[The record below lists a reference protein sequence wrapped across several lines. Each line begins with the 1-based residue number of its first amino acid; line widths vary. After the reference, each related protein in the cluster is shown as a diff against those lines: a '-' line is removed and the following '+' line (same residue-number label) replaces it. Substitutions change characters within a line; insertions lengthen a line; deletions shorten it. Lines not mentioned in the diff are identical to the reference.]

1 MLAQILV
8 VEDDPHL
15 GPLLRDYLA
24 GDYQVHHAATLQAAQ
39 NWLGVNSAQ
48 LILLDLNL
56 PDGDGLD
63 LVQSLRQY
71 SSTPVLVLSA
81 RTDVQERVRGLNAG
95 ADDYLTKPF
104 AMPELDARISALL
117 RRTAAGTG
125 VNLGNTSLS
134 ISSLLLTAGDNT
146 VNLTEHEARILELM
160 MRTPERVFSRPDIE
174 SHLYGW
180 ETPNSNSVEVR
191 ISQLRKKLEQAQSD
205 LRIRTIRNVGYVLQA
220 SASAT
225 S

>member
-1 MLAQILV
+1 MLAQLLI

-15 GPLLRDYLA
+15 GPLLRDYLSA
-24 GDYQVHHAATLQAAQ
+24 DYQVFHAATLKDAQ
-39 NWLGVNSAQ
+39 GWLGTHSAQ

-63 LVQSLRQY
+63 LVQALRQY

-81 RTDVQERVRGLNAG
+81 RSGVQERVAGLNAG

-104 AMPELDARISALL
+104 AMPELDARITALL
-117 RRTAAGTG
+117 RRTASGG
-125 VNLGNTSLS
+125 SVNLGNTSLS
-134 ISSLLLTAGDNT
+134 TSSLTLSADDKH
-146 VNLTEHEARILELM
+146 VNLTEHESRILELM
-160 MRTPERVFSRPDIE
+160 MRTPERVFSRTDIE

-191 ISQLRKKLEQAQSD
+191 ISQLRKKLETVGSN
-205 LRIRTIRNVGYVLQA
+205 LRVRTIRNVGYVLQ
-220 SASAT
+220 S
-225 S
+225 

>member
-1 MLAQILV
+1 MLAQLLV

-15 GPLLRDYLA
+15 GPLLRDYLSA
-24 GDYQVHHAATLQAAQ
+24 DYQVQQVGTLKDAQA
-39 NWLGVNSAQ
+39 WLGMHSAQ

-81 RTDVQERVRGLNAG
+81 RSGVQERVAGLNAG

-134 ISSLLLTAGDNT
+134 TSSLTLTAGEQNAT
-146 VNLTEHEARILELM
+146 LTEHEARILELM
-160 MRTPERVFSRPDIE
+160 MRTPERVFSRADIE

-191 ISQLRKKLEQAQSD
+191 ISQLRKKLETVNSD

-220 SASAT
+220 
-225 S
+225 

>member
-1 MLAQILV
+1 MLSQLLI

-15 GPLLRDYLA
+15 GPLLRDYLSA
-24 GDYQVHHAATLQAAQ
+24 DYQVFHAATLAEAQ
-39 NWLGVNSAQ
+39 NWLGTHSAQ

-56 PDGDGLD
+56 PDGNGLD

-81 RTDVQERVRGLNAG
+81 RSHVQERVAGLNAG

-117 RRTAAGTG
+117 RRTASGG
-125 VNLGNTSLS
+125 SVNLGNTSLS
-134 ISSLLLTAGDNT
+134 TSSLTLTAEEQH
-146 VNLTEHEARILELM
+146 VNLTEHESRILELM
-160 MRTPERVFSRPDIE
+160 MRTPERVFSRADIE

-191 ISQLRKKLEQAQSD
+191 ISQLRKKLESVGST
-205 LRIRTIRNVGYVLQA
+205 LRVRTIRNVGYVLQA
-220 SASAT
+220 
-225 S
+225 

>member
-1 MLAQILV
+1 MLSQLLV

-15 GPLLRDYLA
+15 GPLLREYLSA
-24 GDYQVHHAATLQAAQ
+24 DYQVYHAATLKDAQ
-39 NWLGVNSAQ
+39 SWLGTHSAQ

-81 RTDVQERVRGLNAG
+81 RSGVQERVAGLNAG

-104 AMPELDARISALL
+104 AMPELDARIGALL

-134 ISSLLLTAGDNT
+134 SSSLTLTVGEHSAT
-146 VNLTEHEARILELM
+146 LTEHEARILELM
-160 MRTPERVFSRPDIE
+160 MRTPERVFSRSDIE

-191 ISQLRKKLEQAQSD
+191 ISQLRKKLEGVASD

-220 SASAT
+220 
-225 S
+225 

>member
-1 MLAQILV
+1 MLAQLLI

-15 GPLLRDYLA
+15 GPLLRDYLSA
-24 GDYQVHHAATLQAAQ
+24 DYQVFHASTIKEAQA
-39 NWLGVNSAQ
+39 WLGTHSAQ

-81 RTDVQERVRGLNAG
+81 RSGVQERVAGLNAG

-104 AMPELDARISALL
+104 AMPELDARIGALL
-117 RRTAAGTG
+117 RRTASGTG

-134 ISSLLLTAGDNT
+134 SSSLTLTVGSMAAT
-146 VNLTEHEARILELM
+146 LTEHEARILELM
-160 MRTPERVFSRPDIE
+160 MRTPERVFSRADIE

-191 ISQLRKKLEQAQSD
+191 ISQLRKKLEGVDSD

-220 SASAT
+220 
-225 S
+225 

>member
-1 MLAQILV
+1 MLAQLLI

-15 GPLLRDYLA
+15 GPLLRDYLSA
-24 GDYQVHHAATLQAAQ
+24 DYQAFHAGSIKEAQ
-39 NWLGVNSAQ
+39 TWLGTHSAQ

-81 RTDVQERVRGLNAG
+81 RSGVQERVAGLNAG

-104 AMPELDARISALL
+104 AMPELDARIGALL
-117 RRTAAGTG
+117 RRTASGSG

-134 ISSLLLTAGDNT
+134 SSSLTLTVGSESAT
-146 VNLTEHEARILELM
+146 LTEHEARILELM
-160 MRTPERVFSRPDIE
+160 MRTPERVFSRADIE

-191 ISQLRKKLEQAQSD
+191 ISQLRKKLEGVDSD

-220 SASAT
+220 
-225 S
+225 

>member
-8 VEDDPHL
+8 VEDDSNL
-15 GPLLRDYLA
+15 GPMLKEYLSADYIVEHV
-24 GDYQVHHAATLQAAQ
+24 GTLKAAQ
-39 NWLGVNSAQ
+39 AWLGTHSPQ

-81 RTDVQERVRGLNAG
+81 RSNVQERVAGLNAG

-104 AMPELDARISALL
+104 ALPELDARIGALL
-117 RRTAAGTG
+117 RRTASGSG

-134 ISSLLLTAGDNT
+134 SSSLLLTVEDRH

-160 MRTPERVFSRPDIE
+160 MRTPERVFSRTDIE

-180 ETPNSNSVEVR
+180 EIPSSNSVEVR
-191 ISQLRKKLEQAQSD
+191 ISQLRKKLEQAKSD
-205 LRIRTIRNVGYVLQA
+205 LRIRTIRNVGYVLQ
-220 SASAT
+220 T
-225 S
+225 

>member
-1 MLAQILV
+1 MLPQLLI

-15 GPLLRDYLA
+15 GPLLREYLGA
-24 GDYQVHHAATLQAAQ
+24 DYQVFHAATLREAQ
-39 NWLGVNSAQ
+39 RWLGTHSAQ

-81 RTDVQERVRGLNAG
+81 RSGVQERVAGLNAG

-104 AMPELDARISALL
+104 AMPELDARITALL
-117 RRTAAGTG
+117 RRTASGG
-125 VNLGNTSLS
+125 SVNLGNTSLS
-134 ISSLLLTAGDNT
+134 TSSLSLSTEEKH

-160 MRTPERVFSRPDIE
+160 MRTPERVFSRADIE
-174 SHLYGW
+174 AHLYGW

-191 ISQLRKKLEQAQSD
+191 ISQLRKKLEAVGST
-205 LRIRTIRNVGYVLQA
+205 LRVRTIRNVGYVLQA
-220 SASAT
+220 
-225 S
+225 

>member
-1 MLAQILV
+1 MSLLV
-8 VEDDPHL
+8 DL
-15 GPLLRDYLA
+15 FGYL
-24 GDYQVHHAATLQAAQ
+24 
-39 NWLGVNSAQ
+39 S
-48 LILLDLNL
+48 ILLHGLTIVAQSMALGGALFLVFLARPFQASL

-81 RTDVQERVRGLNAG
+81 RSGVQERVAGLNAG

-104 AMPELDARISALL
+104 AMPELDARIGALL
-117 RRTAAGTG
+117 RRTASGTG

-134 ISSLLLTAGDNT
+134 SSSLTLTVGSMAAT
-146 VNLTEHEARILELM
+146 LTEHEARILELM
-160 MRTPERVFSRPDIE
+160 MRTPERVFSRADIE

-191 ISQLRKKLEQAQSD
+191 ISQLRKKLEGVDSD

-220 SASAT
+220 
-225 S
+225 

>member
-1 MLAQILV
+1 MLSQLLV

-15 GPLLRDYLA
+15 GPLLREYLSA
-24 GDYQVHHAATLQAAQ
+24 DYQVYHAATLKDAQ
-39 NWLGVNSAQ
+39 SWLGTHSAQ

-81 RTDVQERVRGLNAG
+81 RSGVQERVAGLNAG

-104 AMPELDARISALL
+104 AMPELDARIGALL

-134 ISSLLLTAGDNT
+134 SSSLTLTVGEHSAI
-146 VNLTEHEARILELM
+146 LTEHEARILELM
-160 MRTPERVFSRPDIE
+160 MRTPERVFSRAR
-174 SHLYGW
+174 
-180 ETPNSNSVEVR
+180 TSNRTCTAGRRRIPTAWRSASRSCVR
-191 ISQLRKKLEQAQSD
+191 SWRVWPPIC
-205 LRIRTIRNVGYVLQA
+205 V
-220 SASAT
+220 SAPSAT
-225 S
+225 SATCCKRKA

>member
-1 MLAQILV
+1 MLAQILI

-15 GPLLRDYLA
+15 GPLLREYLA
-24 GDYQVHHAATLQAAQ
+24 ADYQTHHVSTLKEAQA
-39 NWLGVNSAQ
+39 WLGMHSAQ

-56 PDGDGLD
+56 PDGDGLE

-81 RTDVQERVRGLNAG
+81 RSGVQERVAGLNAG

-104 AMPELDARISALL
+104 AMPELDARITALL
-117 RRTAAGTG
+117 RRTASGTG

-134 ISSLLLTAGDNT
+134 TSSLLLTVGEKQ
-146 VNLTEHEARILELM
+146 VSLTEHEARILELM
-160 MRTPERVFSRPDIE
+160 MRTPERVFSRADIE

-180 ETPNSNSVEVR
+180 ETPSSNSIEVR
-191 ISQLRKKLEQAQSD
+191 ISQLRKKLEGAQSD
-205 LRIRTIRNVGYVLQA
+205 LKIRTIRNVGYVLQ
-220 SASAT
+220 S
-225 S
+225 

>member
-1 MLAQILV
+1 VFHASTIKEAQ
-8 VEDDPHL
+8 
-15 GPLLRDYLA
+15 A
-24 GDYQVHHAATLQAAQ
+24 
-39 NWLGVNSAQ
+39 WLGTHSAQ

-81 RTDVQERVRGLNAG
+81 RSGVQERVAGLNAG

-104 AMPELDARISALL
+104 AMPELDARIGALL
-117 RRTAAGTG
+117 RRTASGTG

-134 ISSLLLTAGDNT
+134 SSSLTLTVGSMAAT
-146 VNLTEHEARILELM
+146 LTEHEARILELM
-160 MRTPERVFSRPDIE
+160 MRTPERVFSRADIE

-191 ISQLRKKLEQAQSD
+191 ISQLRKKLEGVDSD

-220 SASAT
+220 
-225 S
+225 

>member
-1 MLAQILV
+1 MLAQVLI

-15 GPLLRDYLA
+15 GPLLRDYLSA
-24 GDYQVHHAATLQAAQ
+24 DYQTFHAATIKEAQA
-39 NWLGVNSAQ
+39 WLGTHSAQ

-81 RTDVQERVRGLNAG
+81 RSGVQERVAGLNAG

-104 AMPELDARISALL
+104 AMPELDARIGALL
-117 RRTAAGTG
+117 RRTASGTG

-134 ISSLLLTAGDNT
+134 SSSLTLTVGNET
-146 VNLTEHEARILELM
+146 STLTEHEARILELM
-160 MRTPERVFSRPDIE
+160 MRTPERVFSRADIE

-191 ISQLRKKLEQAQSD
+191 ISQLRKKLESVDSD

-220 SASAT
+220 
-225 S
+225 

>member
-1 MLAQILV
+1 MLAQILI

-15 GPLLRDYLA
+15 GPLLREYLSA
-24 GDYQVHHAATLQAAQ
+24 DYQVHQAATLKDAQA
-39 NWLGVNSAQ
+39 WLGTHNAQ

-81 RTDVQERVRGLNAG
+81 RSGVQERVAGLNAG

-104 AMPELDARISALL
+104 AMPELDARITALL

-134 ISSLLLTAGDNT
+134 TSSLLMTVNDKN

-160 MRTPERVFSRPDIE
+160 MRTPERVFSRTDIE

-191 ISQLRKKLEQAQSD
+191 ISQLRKKLESASSD
-205 LRIRTIRNVGYVLQA
+205 LRIRTIRNVGYVLQ
-220 SASAT
+220 T
-225 S
+225 

>member
-1 MLAQILV
+1 MLAQLLI

-15 GPLLRDYLA
+15 GPLLRDYLSA
-24 GDYQVHHAATLQAAQ
+24 DYQVFHAATLKDAQ
-39 NWLGVNSAQ
+39 GWLGTHSAQ

-63 LVQSLRQY
+63 LVQALRQY

-81 RTDVQERVRGLNAG
+81 RSGVQERVAGLNAG

-104 AMPELDARISALL
+104 AMPELDARITALL
-117 RRTAAGTG
+117 RRTASGG
-125 VNLGNTSLS
+125 SVNLGNTSLS
-134 ISSLLLTAGDNT
+134 TSSLTLSANDKH
-146 VNLTEHEARILELM
+146 VNLTEHESRILELM
-160 MRTPERVFSRPDIE
+160 MRTPERVFSRTDIE

-191 ISQLRKKLEQAQSD
+191 ISQLRKKLETVGSN
-205 LRIRTIRNVGYVLQA
+205 LRVRTIRNVGYVLQ
-220 SASAT
+220 S
-225 S
+225 

>member
-1 MLAQILV
+1 MLAQILI

-15 GPLLRDYLA
+15 GPLLREYLSA
-24 GDYQVHHAATLQAAQ
+24 DYQVHHAATLKDAQA
-39 NWLGVNSAQ
+39 WLGTHNAQ

-81 RTDVQERVRGLNAG
+81 RSGVQERVAGLNAG

-104 AMPELDARISALL
+104 AMPELDARITALL

-134 ISSLLLTAGDNT
+134 TSSLLMTVNDRN

-160 MRTPERVFSRPDIE
+160 MRTPERVFSRTDIE

-191 ISQLRKKLEQAQSD
+191 ISQLRKKLESAGSD
-205 LRIRTIRNVGYVLQA
+205 LRIRTIRNVGYVLQ
-220 SASAT
+220 T
-225 S
+225 

>member
-1 MLAQILV
+1 MLAQLLI

-15 GPLLRDYLA
+15 GPLLRDYLSA
-24 GDYQVHHAATLQAAQ
+24 DYQAFHASTIKEAQA
-39 NWLGVNSAQ
+39 WLGTHSAQ

-81 RTDVQERVRGLNAG
+81 RSGVQERVAGLNAG

-104 AMPELDARISALL
+104 AMPELDARIGALL
-117 RRTAAGTG
+117 RRTASGTG

-134 ISSLLLTAGDNT
+134 SSSLTLTVGSEST
-146 VNLTEHEARILELM
+146 TLTEHEARSLELM
-160 MRTPERVFSRPDIE
+160 MRTPERVFSRADIE

-191 ISQLRKKLEQAQSD
+191 ISQLRKKLEGVDSD

-220 SASAT
+220 
-225 S
+225 

>member
-1 MLAQILV
+1 MLPQLLL

-15 GPLLRDYLA
+15 GPLLGEYLNA
-24 GDYQVHHAATLQAAQ
+24 EYQVKHVATLAAAED
-39 NWLGVNSAQ
+39 WLGTHTAQ

-63 LVQSLRQY
+63 LVERLRQY

-81 RTDVQERVRGLNAG
+81 RSDVQERVAGLNAG

-104 AMPELDARISALL
+104 AMPELEARISALL
-117 RRTAAGTG
+117 RRTASGGG

-134 ISSLLLTAGDNT
+134 TSALTLTVGDNHT
-146 VNLTEHEARILELM
+146 NLTEHEARILELM
-160 MRTPERVFSRPDIE
+160 MRTPERVFSRSDIE

-180 ETPNSNSVEVR
+180 ETPSSNSVEVR
-191 ISQLRKKLEQAQSD
+191 ISQLRKKLDSAGSD
-205 LRIRTIRNVGYVLQA
+205 LRIRTIRNVGYVLQG
-220 SASAT
+220 
-225 S
+225 

>member
-15 GPLLRDYLA
+15 GPLLKEYLSADYL
-24 GDYQVHHAATLQAAQ
+24 VEHASTLKEAQA
-39 NWLGVNSAQ
+39 WLGTHSPQ
-48 LILLDLNL
+48 RLLDLNL

-63 LVQSLRQY
+63 LVQALRQY

-81 RTDVQERVRGLNAG
+81 RSGVQERVAGLNAG

-104 AMPELDARISALL
+104 AMPELDARITALL

-134 ISSLLLTAGDNT
+134 TSSLLLTVNDKN

-160 MRTPERVFSRPDIE
+160 MRTPERVFSRADIE

-191 ISQLRKKLEQAQSD
+191 ISQLRKKLEQAASD
-205 LRIRTIRNVGYVLQA
+205 LRIRTIRNVGYVLQ
-220 SASAT
+220 T
-225 S
+225 

>member
-1 MLAQILV
+1 MLAQLLI

-15 GPLLRDYLA
+15 GPLLRDYLSA
-24 GDYQVHHAATLQAAQ
+24 DYQTFHAGTIKEAQA
-39 NWLGVNSAQ
+39 WLGTHSAQ

-81 RTDVQERVRGLNAG
+81 RSGVQERVAGLNAG

-104 AMPELDARISALL
+104 AMPELDARIGALL
-117 RRTAAGTG
+117 RRTASGTG

-134 ISSLLLTAGDNT
+134 SSSLTLTVGSENAT
-146 VNLTEHEARILELM
+146 LTEHEARILELM
-160 MRTPERVFSRPDIE
+160 MRTPERVFSRADIE

-191 ISQLRKKLEQAQSD
+191 ISQLRKKLEGVGSD
-205 LRIRTIRNVGYVLQA
+205 LRIRTIRNVGYVLQV
-220 SASAT
+220 
-225 S
+225 

>member
-1 MLAQILV
+1 MLPQLLL

-15 GPLLRDYLA
+15 GPLLREYLEA
-24 GDYQVHHAATLQAAQ
+24 DYQVHHAATLRGAED
-39 NWLGVNSAQ
+39 WLGTHSPQ

-63 LVQSLRQY
+63 LVAQLRQY

-81 RTDVQERVRGLNAG
+81 RADVQQRVAGLNAG

-104 AMPELDARISALL
+104 AMPELEARISALL
-117 RRTAAGTG
+117 RRTASGGG
-125 VNLGNTSLS
+125 VNLGNTVLS
-134 ISSLLLTAGDNT
+134 TSSLTMTVDDKH

-160 MRTPERVFSRPDIE
+160 MRTPDRVFSRPDIE

-191 ISQLRKKLEQAQSD
+191 ISQLRKKLEQAGSD
-205 LRIRTIRNVGYVLQA
+205 LRIRTIRNVGYVLQ
-220 SASAT
+220 S
-225 S
+225 

>member
-1 MLAQILV
+1 MLPQLLL

-15 GPLLRDYLA
+15 GPLLRDYLDA
-24 GDYQVHHAATLQAAQ
+24 DYQVYHAATLRSAED
-39 NWLGVNSAQ
+39 WLGTHAPQ

-63 LVQSLRQY
+63 LVERLRQY

-81 RTDVQERVRGLNAG
+81 RSDVQQRVAGLNAG

-104 AMPELDARISALL
+104 AMPELEARITALL
-117 RRTAAGTG
+117 RRTASGGG

-134 ISSLLLTAGDNT
+134 TSSLTMTIGEQHI
-146 VNLTEHEARILELM
+146 NLTEHEARILELM
-160 MRTPERVFSRPDIE
+160 MRTPERVFSRADIE

-180 ETPNSNSVEVR
+180 ETPSSNSVEVR
-191 ISQLRKKLEQAQSD
+191 ISQLRKKLDGAGSD
-205 LRIRTIRNVGYVLQA
+205 LRIRTIRNVGYVLQ
-220 SASAT
+220 S
-225 S
+225 

>member
-1 MLAQILV
+1 MLAQLLL

-15 GPLLRDYLA
+15 GPLLRDYLSA
-24 GDYQVHHAATLQAAQ
+24 DYQVHHSPTIRDAQ
-39 NWLGVNSAQ
+39 GWLGTHSAQ

-63 LVQSLRQY
+63 LVSALRQY
-71 SSTPVLVLSA
+71 SSTPVLILSA
-81 RTDVQERVRGLNAG
+81 RSAVQERVSGLNAG

-117 RRTAAGTG
+117 RRTAAGGG
-125 VNLGNTSLS
+125 VSLGNTSLS
-134 ISSLLLTAGDNT
+134 TSSLTLQAGEENAT
-146 VNLTEHEARILELM
+146 LTEHEARILELM
-160 MRTPERVFSRPDIE
+160 MRTPDRVFSRADIE

-191 ISQLRKKLEQAQSD
+191 ISQLRKKLEQVGSD
-205 LRIRTIRNVGYVLQA
+205 LRIRTIRNVGYVLQ
-220 SASAT
+220 S
-225 S
+225 

>member
-1 MLAQILV
+1 MLPQLLL

-15 GPLLRDYLA
+15 GPLLRDYLNA
-24 GDYQVHHAATLQAAQ
+24 DYQVFHAATLAAAED
-39 NWLGVNSAQ
+39 WLGTHAPQ

-63 LVQSLRQY
+63 LVERLRQY

-81 RTDVQERVRGLNAG
+81 RSDVQQRVAGLNAG

-104 AMPELDARISALL
+104 AMPELEARITALL
-117 RRTAAGTG
+117 RRTASGSG

-134 ISSLLLTAGDNT
+134 SSSLTMTVGDQHI
-146 VNLTEHEARILELM
+146 NLTEHEARILELM
-160 MRTPERVFSRPDIE
+160 MRTPDRVFSRTDIE

-180 ETPNSNSVEVR
+180 ETPSSNSVEVR
-191 ISQLRKKLEQAQSD
+191 ISQLRKKLDSAGSD
-205 LRIRTIRNVGYVLQA
+205 LRIRTIRNVGYVLQ
-220 SASAT
+220 S
-225 S
+225 